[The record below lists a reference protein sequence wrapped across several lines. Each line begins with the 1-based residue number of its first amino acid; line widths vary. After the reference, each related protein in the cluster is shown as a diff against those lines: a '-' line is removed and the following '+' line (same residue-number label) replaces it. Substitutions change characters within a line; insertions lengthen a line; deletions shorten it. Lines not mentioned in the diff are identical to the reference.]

1 MHMLRVTGRLSV
13 FSNFRSDVLFISRHA
28 ILTLLAATSC
38 TFTGCGLNFAFG
50 VFQDA
55 YETEGGPFL
64 NASPAKIDLIV
75 RTLSFCIP
83 VPH

>member
-1 MHMLRVTGRLSV
+1 
-13 FSNFRSDVLFISRHA
+13 VLPISRQA

-64 NASPAKIDLIV
+64 DASPAKIDLIV
-75 RTLSFCIP
+75 RTVVLHSSATLIFFR
-83 VPH
+83 VLLAYL